1 MLRRP
6 KGRSLPRLIQPNPR
20 HHPQRPSLLAR
31 DVAIRLRDNSPI
43 FPEVYKGRDDR
54 PGHGSGREP
63 ESNGDGE
70 PFSME
75 PEIRNDSAPQHNA
88 VDSTA

>member
-1 MLRRP
+1 VIGSP
-6 KGRSLPRLIQPNPR
+6 DGGFPDVPIPIVGSEVIVP
-20 HHPQRPSLLAR
+20 LLAR
-31 DVAIRLRDNSPI
+31 DVAIRLRDDSPI
-43 FPEVYKGRDDR
+43 FQEVYKGRDDR

-70 PFSME
+70 PFSIE

-88 VDSTA
+88 VDPTA